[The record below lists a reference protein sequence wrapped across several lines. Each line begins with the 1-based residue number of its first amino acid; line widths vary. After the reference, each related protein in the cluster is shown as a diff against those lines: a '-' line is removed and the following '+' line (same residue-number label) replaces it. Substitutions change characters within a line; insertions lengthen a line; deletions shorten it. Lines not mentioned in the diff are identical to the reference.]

1 MLPGDTLPGT
11 RFPCSGSDSIA
22 ALQGDGGMPGSTW
35 RAARRAHLPV
45 TPARTRCYK
54 AGRTAGAPTGDA
66 GADSVLHG
74 GPHGGRKLLVTPAR
88 TRCYKADRTA
98 GAPTGDAGADSVLQ
112 GGPHG
117 GRHELAPYPNNL
129 LRPQSRISPTEP

>member
-74 GPHGGRKLLVTPAR
+74 GPHGRRKLLVTPAR
-88 TRCYKADRTA
+88 TRRTARRAHLPVTPERTWCYKAGRTA
-98 GAPTGDAGADSVLQ
+98 GAMSWHLTQ
-112 GGPHG
+112 TI
-117 GRHELAPYPNNL
+117 Y
-129 LRPQSRISPTEP
+129 